1 MKWELEAVSSCP
13 LCGGVEQDAW
23 SSTAVEVPAVR
34 CPDCALVYNTRRL
47 TLGAADA
54 YYAAFNARRDADS
67 TEMLARRRA
76 MYELDRRF
84 LAHFASPGPLL
95 DYGCGSGEFVAG
107 LGTHARRSGYDV
119 DAHAVASARRRW
131 PVVEFDT
138 DLTTLAHR
146 AGPFATVVFRGTL
159 QYVRDLGAIQ
169 RTVTTLLDRDGLVVL
184 LATPNSDA
192 PLADLLRERW
202 VLHNTLEHLVTF
214 NLSSVARLFDGFD
227 IEYVDFPYV
236 GTPYEDR
243 AEDLRRFVAVCKGD
257 LSDTRF
263 PFWGSMMSVVLRRR
277 SRGRGAQ
284 GASAR
289 TTTPASARRS
299 STAAT
304 SPA

>member
-1 MKWELEAVSSCP
+1 
-13 LCGGVEQDAW
+13 
-23 SSTAVEVPAVR
+23 
-34 CPDCALVYNTRRL
+34 
-47 TLGAADA
+47 
-54 YYAAFNARRDADS
+54 
-67 TEMLARRRA
+67 

-95 DYGCGSGEFVAG
+95 DYGCGTGEFVAG
-107 LGTHARRSGYDV
+107 LGTHSRRSGYDV

-131 PVVEFDT
+131 PDVDFDT

-159 QYVRDLGAIQ
+159 QYVRDLSAIQ

-214 NLSSVARLFDGFD
+214 NLSSVARLFDDFD

-243 AEDLRRFVAVCKGD
+243 AEDLRRFVAVCRGD

-263 PFWGSMMSVVLRRR
+263 PFWGSMMNVVLRRR

-284 GASAR
+284 GASAG